1 MLGRTY
7 SIGYEPDLE
16 DTLFT
21 KPRSKLLSP
30 ANRWAVWYPL
40 QRSKKFQTL
49 PADHQRR
56 ILAEHGSLAK
66 RYGAG
71 GHAADVR
78 LACHGLDKNDNDFI
92 VGLLGPNLHPLSA
105 VVQEMR
111 KTEQTAQYLD
121 SLGPFFVG
129 KAVVAGEAVT
139 TRPRLRRAARRIVRR
154 PRRPRRRRLVPRQ
167 RLPRLARAARD
178 ESADREALRARRRR
192 EPDQRPH
199 ARVHQGAAARARRAR
214 PRAAD
219 LLGQPQL
226 APAARG
232 HRRADGA
239 RRRAP
244 RARVRHEHVQLLQRL
259 PPLSRGSVRSRER
272 RARRAALRQ
281 AARAVQPPRRS
292 SKR

>member
-1 MLGRTY
+1 MSERPAAADAADDTKPLDLAEKGRRGGQEIALDRRLFMKFTAFGGCADSQTAITALAEDGVDGALYLDANDPQGIGVIVAAENPDYFVTTLRALFNRRPFAGLTHKAEFDMLGRTY
-7 SIGYEPDLE
+7 SIGYEPDLT

-21 KPRSKLLSP
+21 KPRSKLLNP
-30 ANRWAVWYPL
+30 AHHWAVWYPL

-111 KTEQTAQYLD
+111 KTEQTSQYLD

-129 KAVVAGEAVT
+129 RTAW
-139 TRPRLRRAARRIVRR
+139 
-154 PRRPRRRRLVPRQ
+154 
-167 RLPRLARAARD
+167 
-178 ESADREALRARRRR
+178 
-192 EPDQRPH
+192 
-199 ARVHQGAAARARRAR
+199 
-214 PRAAD
+214 
-219 LLGQPQL
+219 
-226 APAARG
+226 
-232 HRRADGA
+232 
-239 RRRAP
+239 
-244 RARVRHEHVQLLQRL
+244 
-259 PPLSRGSVRSRER
+259 
-272 RARRAALRQ
+272 Q
-281 AARAVQPPRRS
+281 AAP
-292 SKR
+292 

>member
-1 MLGRTY
+1 MSERPAANDAADDTRPLDLAEKGRRGGEVTSLDRRLFMKFTAFGGCPDPDAAISALVEDGVDGALYVDANDPQGIGLIATAEDPDYFVTNLRALLNRTPFAAMTHKPEFDMLGRTY

-16 DTLFT
+16 DTLFV
-21 KPRSKLLSP
+21 KPRTKLLNP

-129 KAVVAGEAVT
+129 KAVW
-139 TRPRLRRAARRIVRR
+139 
-154 PRRPRRRRLVPRQ
+154 
-167 RLPRLARAARD
+167 
-178 ESADREALRARRRR
+178 
-192 EPDQRPH
+192 
-199 ARVHQGAAARARRAR
+199 
-214 PRAAD
+214 
-219 LLGQPQL
+219 
-226 APAARG
+226 
-232 HRRADGA
+232 
-239 RRRAP
+239 
-244 RARVRHEHVQLLQRL
+244 
-259 PPLSRGSVRSRER
+259 
-272 RARRAALRQ
+272 Q
-281 AARAVQPPRRS
+281 AKP
-292 SKR
+292 

>member
-1 MLGRTY
+1 MSETTAANDAADDTQPLDLAEKGRRGGQVTSLDRRLFMKFTAFGGCAEPDAAISALAEDGVDGALYVDANDPQGIGLIAAAEDPDYFVTTLRSLLNREPFASMTHKPEFDMLGRTY

-16 DTLFT
+16 DTLFK

-40 QRSKKFQTL
+40 QRSKKFQVL

-129 KAVVAGEAVT
+129 KAVW
-139 TRPRLRRAARRIVRR
+139 
-154 PRRPRRRRLVPRQ
+154 
-167 RLPRLARAARD
+167 
-178 ESADREALRARRRR
+178 
-192 EPDQRPH
+192 
-199 ARVHQGAAARARRAR
+199 
-214 PRAAD
+214 
-219 LLGQPQL
+219 
-226 APAARG
+226 
-232 HRRADGA
+232 
-239 RRRAP
+239 
-244 RARVRHEHVQLLQRL
+244 
-259 PPLSRGSVRSRER
+259 
-272 RARRAALRQ
+272 Q
-281 AARAVQPPRRS
+281 AKP
-292 SKR
+292 